1 MKTEYIFW
9 LNIEFKKLLYEE
21 KIILHF
27 SMYHRHN
34 HQKDDRRLTISLRL
48 WRCLQNKQS
57 TSTKITERIDN
68 YCKKYLKK
76 GSMSGVVLL

>member
-1 MKTEYIFW
+1 MKTKYIFW

-27 SMYHRHN
+27 SMYHQHN

-76 GSMSGVVLL
+76 GKYSGVVLL